1 MTRAPRPE
9 VTADGVGIVSH
20 AGSVLLRELAD
31 DSGLTAGWTDAVI
44 GTYRGTP
51 THQPGRVLVDLAVT
65 LADGGDC
72 LADLA
77 ALRDQE
83 ALFGPVASHP
93 TSYRVLDR
101 VGAVQLDALR
111 TARADARARAWAA
124 GAGPD
129 LTVDGNGDVLILD
142 VDASLLTAH
151 SEKEDAAPTYKRTFG
166 VHPLLVFLDRPD
178 VSSGEAL
185 AWLGSC
191 AQATP
196 GPTPPPTTSPCR
208 TWPSRSSP
216 NTPGRSRKTPR
227 WRWPRK
233 VRGS

>member
-1 MTRAPRPE
+1 MKSTTRLPQVE
-9 VTADGVGIVSH
+9 VTADGAGIVSH
-20 AGSVLLRELAD
+20 AGAALLRELAD
-31 DSGLTAGWTDAVI
+31 TSGLTAGWTKAVI

-101 VGAVQLDALR
+101 VGSPQLAAMREVRAV
-111 TARADARARAWAA
+111 ARERAWQA

-129 LTVDGNGDVLILD
+129 LTDGLVLD

-151 SEKEDAAPTYKRTFG
+151 SEKENAAPTYKRGFG
-166 VHPLLVFLDRPD
+166 FHPVRR
-178 VSSGEAL
+178 EAL
-185 AWLGSC
+185 SIRAEVKDHRHRPV
-191 AQATP
+191 AA
-196 GPTPPPTTSPCR
+196 
-208 TWPSRSSP
+208 
-216 NTPGRSRKTPR
+216 GR
-227 WRWPRK
+227 
-233 VRGS
+233 